1 MWFPKGEIM
10 RESFQFTRTML
21 IVVCLGLAFLALS
34 SFHLTTHAEISTHDM
49 SGAPADDPDKAAS
62 ELNHHIAGLFLIA
75 IGLSVILSEGY
86 ASLAWLRWLSPVL
99 FIAAGLFLA
108 AWSDNEIWPR
118 GALNWSWL
126 LHHDAEARQ
135 HKLYALLLT
144 LIGGVEALKL
154 VPRFRH
160 RRWLTLVFP
169 VLGTIGGIALLFH
182 NHGGEVVMVQPVAA
196 SSIAPEHHHS
206 GAGMAMHGADGKHD
220 ATTPAS
226 VAKTA
231 ASHSHE
237 HHMNGAMKKIQKE
250 HAWFVVVGI
259 FVVLFKFVYDSS
271 RSPVRIPFHLWASS
285 MMVLGCL
292 LLMYTE

>member
-1 MWFPKGEIM
+1 M

-34 SFHLTTHAEISTHDM
+34 SFHLATHAEVSTHAM
-49 SGAPADDPDKAAS
+49 SGAPAADPDKAAS

-75 IGLSVILSEGY
+75 IGLSVILSEGC

-126 LHHDAEARQ
+126 LHHDVEARQ

-154 VPRFRH
+154 VPRFRR

-206 GAGMAMHGADGKHD
+206 AAGMAMHEPEGKHD

-226 VAKTA
+226 VATTA

-237 HHMNGAMKKIQKE
+237 HHMNGTMEKIQRE
-250 HAWFVVVGI
+250 HTWFVVVGI

>member
-1 MWFPKGEIM
+1 M
-10 RESFQFTRTML
+10 REPFQFTRTML

-34 SFHLTTHAEISTHDM
+34 SFRLATAEISTHDM
-49 SGAPADDPDKAAS
+49 SGAPAADPDKAAS

-86 ASLAWLRWLSPVL
+86 ASLAWLRWLPPVL

-108 AWSDNEIWPR
+108 AWSDDEIWPR

-154 VPRFRH
+154 VPRFR
-160 RRWLTLVFP
+160 RRWLTVIFP

-196 SSIAPEHHHS
+196 SSIAPEHDHS
-206 GAGMAMHGADGKHD
+206 ATGMPMHGPDGKHH
-220 ATTPAS
+220 ATTPTS
-226 VAKTA
+226 VAKMA

-237 HHMNGAMKKIQKE
+237 HHMNGTMKKIQRE

-259 FVVLFKFVYDSS
+259 LVVLFKFAYDSS
-271 RSPVRIPFHLWASS
+271 RSPVRVPFHLWASS